1 MSFIAFDH
9 TEDIKGFAT
18 IISGNNHSCVI
29 GSSWDVSYVAHY
41 FNFIF
46 TCVIR
51 KCSEK
56 NELLLKAYKN
66 NWKYKM

>member
-1 MSFIAFDH
+1 MSFIASDH
-9 TEDIKGFAT
+9 IEDIKGFAT

-29 GSSWDVSYVAHY
+29 GSRRDISYVARY
-41 FNFIF
+41 SNFIF
-46 TCVIR
+46 TCIIR

-66 NWKYKM
+66 NRKYKM